1 MKEKISRYFQILT
14 GALLVQGIALNAQ
27 WVAFNDMGPGP
38 GTAANTTTFS
48 VGTRGG
54 GLKNSDTGAP
64 TGAGVSISA
73 VSPVTS
79 PSQGPPA
86 FGPPA
91 YIVFDG
97 YVDFAGSPNLGVE
110 LNTAA
115 AVLTYSF
122 SGLDPTAE
130 YNFQGTGIRGEPT
143 YTDRWTLFEI
153 GGARSFTSAHSP
165 GTLTTAQ
172 VSAITAAQVAINTG
186 DNTQGRLAWWEH
198 IQPSLSGTFT
208 VTCTKYLGTVPGGS
222 SGGVKGYGM
231 TGFRLE
237 NAGVYSGRTNVP
249 PIPPKI
255 PSAEV
260 NHING
265 IKTVFIILMEN
276 HDWSTIKNS
285 PNCPYINN
293 TLLPMASYATQYY
306 TPPSLHPS
314 EPNYLWLI
322 SGTNFG
328 IRNDNPPVNNHQSST
343 NNLFTQLDRANI
355 SWKTYQENIPGNT
368 VPDANATPYA
378 VRHNPFVFFDQVR
391 NNLQYCTNHV
401 RPYPELARDLT
412 NNTVPRFNFITP
424 NVTNDMHDLTPGS
437 ASTRIQGDTWL
448 KAEVPKI
455 LNSAAYTNGG
465 LLIITWDE
473 GGGNSDGP
481 IGLIVLSPRAKGGG
495 YNNSIH
501 YTHSTTVRTIQDIF
515 GLRPYLAE
523 AAYSN
528 TLTYLFKTPQ
538 IIARVW
544 HPSSV
549 QLTITN
555 LVPNRTNLRQAC
567 TDLSPSNWVSIK
579 TSFSTGTSQTLTD
592 NSTPQPG
599 RRFYRVVELP

>member
-1 MKEKISRYFQILT
+1 MKEGLSRYFQMLT
-14 GALLVQGIALNAQ
+14 GAVLLQGIALNAQ

-38 GTAANTTTFS
+38 GTDANATIFSIGTTAGALTNIDD
-48 VGTRGG
+48 GT
-54 GLKNSDTGAP
+54 P
-64 TGAGVSISA
+64 TGAAVSISA
-73 VSPVTS
+73 VSTVTS
-79 PSQGPPA
+79 TVQGSPA
-86 FGPPA
+86 FGTPA

-115 AVLTYSF
+115 SVLTYSF

-172 VSAITAAQVAINTG
+172 VPAITAAQVAINTG

-208 VTCTKYLGTVPGGS
+208 VTCTKYTNAVPGGS

-231 TGFRLE
+231 TGFRLQ

-255 PSAEV
+255 PNAEV

-265 IKTVFIILMEN
+265 VKTVFIIMMEN
-276 HDWSTIKNS
+276 HDWSTIRD
-285 PNCPYINN
+285 PAFCPYINN

-306 TPPSLHPS
+306 TPPGLHPS
-314 EPNYLWLI
+314 EPNYIWLI

-368 VPDANATPYA
+368 VPDVDAKPYV

-401 RPYPELARDLT
+401 RPYPELAQDLI

-424 NVTNDMHDLTPGS
+424 NVTNDMHDSVAGG
-437 ASTRIQGDTWL
+437 STRVQGDNWL

-455 LNSAAYTNGG
+455 LNSAAYLNGG

-473 GGGNSDGP
+473 GAGNSDGP
-481 IGLIVLSPRAKGGG
+481 IGLIALSPRAKGGG

-501 YTHSTTVRTIQDIF
+501 YTHSSTVRTFQDVF
-515 GLRPYLAE
+515 GLRPYLGDANY
-523 AAYSN
+523 ANS
-528 TLTYLFKTPQ
+528 LSDLFKTL
-538 IIARVW
+538 RVT
-544 HPSSV
+544 SSSLSNGV
-549 QLTITN
+549 SLTVTNVIPGKTN
-555 LVPNRTNLRQAC
+555 LIQASPNLLPGSWVNVKTNIATATYQSFSDPQTNLSA
-567 TDLSPSNWVSIK
+567 
-579 TSFSTGTSQTLTD
+579 
-592 NSTPQPG
+592 
-599 RRFYRVVELP
+599 RFYRLVELP